1 MKKGGRRRRARA
13 NWLFKRER
21 ERESGEINS
30 GRDGAR
36 GESYANSEQWLLIER
51 KKLAGVECSV
61 RKRAT

>member
-1 MKKGGRRRRARA
+1 MKKRGRRRRA

-21 ERESGEINS
+21 ERERESREINS